1 MEAFL
6 RKQKLIDSISLNLN
20 CDKTTFIEKFREN
33 VEQSDLSFSPFEAFN
48 SRNKTYK
55 GNISNS
61 TFKIQKIKTFFSG
74 KKQHPIATGKIT
86 ENIDSIKL
94 EIEINGINPF
104 IKFFFIFTGIFY
116 LIFLSGFL
124 FITTRENFFPFFIIP
139 FLFLHAALMIGIPF
153 FMIKS
158 SVKNFK
164 QEIERE
170 FHFWLK

>member
-1 MEAFL
+1 MESFL

-20 CDKTTFIEKFREN
+20 CDKNTFIEKFKEN

-48 SRNKTYK
+48 SKNKIYK

-61 TFKIQKIKTFFSG
+61 TFKIQKIKKFFSG
-74 KKQHPIATGKIT
+74 KKQHPIATGKIN

-94 EIEINGINPF
+94 EIEINGINPLL
-104 IKFFFIFTGIFY
+104 KFFFIFTGIFY
-116 LIFLSGFL
+116 LIFLSVFIL
-124 FITTRENFFPFFIIP
+124 ITTKEGFFPFFIIP

-170 FHFWLK
+170 FHFWLR